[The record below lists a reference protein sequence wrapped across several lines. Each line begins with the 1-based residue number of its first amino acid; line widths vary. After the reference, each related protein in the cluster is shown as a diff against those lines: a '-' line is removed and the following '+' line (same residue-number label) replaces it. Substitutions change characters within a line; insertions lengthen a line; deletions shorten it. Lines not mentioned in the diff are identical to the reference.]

1 MQVSC
6 QEFVSQIV
14 RLSEGMKTSLHET
27 LEYFAPNEPPV
38 TALFEALGDRI
49 AEDFDS
55 ASLDVNQQVFHL
67 IEEAMG
73 SGDSHLVTAVATGL
87 IEAIVTRTARSEG
100 LWLRI
105 FPMLGER
112 SLHHAKA
119 WMASN

>member
-1 MQVSC
+1 MHVSC

-14 RLSEGMKTSLHET
+14 GLSEGMKISIRET
-27 LEYFAPNEPPV
+27 VEYFAPNDPPV

-55 ASLDVNQQVFHL
+55 TSVDVNQQVFRL
-67 IEEAMG
+67 IEDAMG

-87 IEAIVTRTARSEG
+87 IEAIVTQTARNEG
-100 LWLRI
+100 LWSRI
-105 FPMLGER
+105 SPMLGER

-119 WMASN
+119 WLAS